1 MEMNVEWIMAKFG
14 KSEAEAKKMLEIHNK
29 DSQDYMNSLKK
40 PEKDKCNIAVI
51 TIYAVS
57 DGKQIS
63 CHCSNEECYRDKV
76 ISDIKESGADKLSVF
91 ITRNVQEYLSYKN
104 IWTSDGII
112 QNIYDFSDISIDQA
126 VLALSD
132 LTLRIRL
139 ARMSTLL
146 SQRSFA
152 KELNIPYRSIENWES
167 GQRVP
172 PEYVVELIEYKLE
185 NKRQKMFSRNEKRYE
200 K

>member
-1 MEMNVEWIMAKFG
+1 MEMNVEWIMNKFG

-29 DSQDYMNSLKK
+29 DSQDYMNSLGE
-40 PEKDKCNIAVI
+40 PEKHKDPLAVI

-57 DGKQIS
+57 DGKTIS

-76 ISDIKESGADKLSVF
+76 IGDIKESGADKLSVF

-104 IWTSDGII
+104 IWTSKGII
-112 QNIYDFSDISIDQA
+112 QNICDFSDISREQA

-132 LTLRIRL
+132 LTLRVRL

-146 SQRSFA
+146 SQRAFA

-185 NKRQKMFSRNEKRYE
+185 NERQKMFSKNEKIY
-200 K
+200 KK

>member
-1 MEMNVEWIMAKFG
+1 MEISVEWIMNKFG

-29 DSQDYMNSLKK
+29 DSQDYMNSLRE
-40 PEKDKCNIAVI
+40 PEKDKDPLAVI
-51 TIYAVS
+51 TIYVES
-57 DGKQIS
+57 EGKQIS
-63 CHCSNEECYRDKV
+63 SHCSNEEHYRNNV
-76 ISDIKESGADKLSVF
+76 IDDIVASGADKLSIF

-112 QNIYDFSDISIDQA
+112 QNICDFSDISIDQA

-132 LTLRIRL
+132 LTLRVRL

-172 PEYVVELIEYKLE
+172 PKYVVELIEYKLE
-185 NKRQKMFSRNEKRYE
+185 NERQKMFSKNEKRY
-200 K
+200 KK

>member
-29 DSQDYMNSLKK
+29 DSQDYMNSLRK
-40 PEKDKCNIAVI
+40 PENHKDPLAVI
-51 TIYAVS
+51 TIYAIS
-57 DGKQIS
+57 KGKQIS
-63 CHCSNEECYRDKV
+63 CHCSNEEHYRDKV
-76 ISDIKESGADKLSVF
+76 ISDITVSGADELSIFV
-91 ITRNVQEYLSYKN
+91 TRTVHEYSNYN
-104 IWTSDGII
+104 NGWSSNGII
-112 QNIYDFSDISIDQA
+112 ENIYDFSDISIDQA

-132 LTLRIRL
+132 LTLRVRL

-146 SQRSFA
+146 SQRAFA

-185 NKRQKMFSRNEKRYE
+185 NERQKMFSKSEK

>member
-1 MEMNVEWIMAKFG
+1 MEMNVEWIMSKFG
-14 KSEAEAKKMLEIHNK
+14 KSEAEAKRMLEIHNK
-29 DSQDYMNSLKK
+29 DSQDYMSSLRK
-40 PEKDKCNIAVI
+40 PEKDKGNIAVI

-63 CHCSNEECYRDKV
+63 CHCSNEEHYRDKV
-76 ISDIKESGADKLSVF
+76 ISDITVSGADELSIFV
-91 ITRNVQEYLSYKN
+91 TRTVHEYSNYN
-104 IWTSDGII
+104 NGWSSNGII
-112 QNIYDFSDISIDQA
+112 ENICDFSDISREQA

-146 SQRSFA
+146 SQRAFA

-185 NKRQKMFSRNEKRYE
+185 NERQKMFSKNEKRYE

>member
-14 KSEAEAKKMLEIHNK
+14 KSEAEAKRILEIHNK
-29 DSQDYMNSLKK
+29 DSQDYMNSLRK
-40 PEKDKCNIAVI
+40 PEKDKGNIAVI

-63 CHCSNEECYRDKV
+63 CHCSNEEHYRNKV
-76 ISDIKESGADKLSVF
+76 IDDIVASGSDKLSIL

-104 IWTSDGII
+104 IWTSNGII
-112 QNIYDFSDISIDQA
+112 QNICDFSDISREQA

-146 SQRSFA
+146 SQRAFA

-172 PEYVVELIEYKLE
+172 PEYVVELIEYKI
-185 NKRQKMFSRNEKRYE
+185 KNEK

>member
-1 MEMNVEWIMAKFG
+1 MEMNVEWIMNKFG
-14 KSEAEAKKMLEIHNK
+14 KSEAEAKKILELHNK
-29 DSQDYMNSLKK
+29 NSQAYMNSLRK
-40 PEKDKCNIAVI
+40 PEKDKGNIAVI

-63 CHCSNEECYRDKV
+63 CHCSNEEHYRNKV
-76 ISDIKESGADKLSVF
+76 IDDIVASGADKLSIF
-91 ITRNVQEYLSYKN
+91 ITRDVQEYLSYKN
-104 IWTSDGII
+104 IWTNNGII
-112 QNIYDFSDISIDQA
+112 QNICDFSDISIDQA

-146 SQRSFA
+146 SQRAFA

-185 NKRQKMFSRNEKRYE
+185 NERQKMFSKNEKNI
-200 K
+200 

>member
-1 MEMNVEWIMAKFG
+1 MEMNIEWIMANFG
-14 KSEAEAKKMLEIHNK
+14 KSEAEAKKMLELHNK
-29 DSQDYMNSLKK
+29 NSQAYMSSLRK
-40 PEKDKCNIAVI
+40 PEKDKGNIAVV

-76 ISDIKESGADKLSVF
+76 ITDIKESGADKLSVF

-104 IWTSDGII
+104 IWTSNGII
-112 QNIYDFSDISIDQA
+112 QNICDFSDISREQA

-146 SQRSFA
+146 SQRAFA
-152 KELNIPYRSIENWES
+152 KELNIPYRSIENWEL
-167 GQRVP
+167 GKRIP

-185 NKRQKMFSRNEKRYE
+185 NEKQKMFSKNDK
-200 K
+200 KI

>member
-1 MEMNVEWIMAKFG
+1 MEMNVEWIMNKFG
-14 KSEAEAKKMLEIHNK
+14 KSEAEAKKMLELHNK
-29 DSQDYMNSLKK
+29 NSQAYMSSLRK
-40 PEKDKCNIAVI
+40 PEKDKGNIAVI

-63 CHCSNEECYRDKV
+63 CHCSNEEHYRNKV
-76 ISDIKESGADKLSVF
+76 IDDIVASGSDKLSIL

-104 IWTSDGII
+104 IWTSNGII
-112 QNIYDFSDISIDQA
+112 QNICDFSDISREQA

-167 GQRVP
+167 GQRIP

-185 NKRQKMFSRNEKRYE
+185 NERQKMFSKNEKR
-200 K
+200 